1 MFTHTHVRNDKKKG
15 DSFEFFSQILN
26 FFSGAWFKRQ
36 MSYSKTINE
45 TPPLAQLPNFPR
57 APGVVQ
63 GAPRL
68 SSNLVDALDETEGR
82 KKLRKAYPE
91 LVTNEELNQSM
102 IRQAALV
109 EEFGGTGVAPAW
121 ATQLVQNVAQLVAGQ
136 DAFNGRLDAFN
147 GRLDALDGRLDA
159 FNGRLDEVNGRLD
172 AFNGRLDEVNGRLD
186 ALDAKFSND
195 RARFRHRKLRSSG
208 VADFALYPLRKEVA
222 GVGPSL
228 PGHLVPD
235 PGNGNVGEMIPI
247 NFFPPNL
254 SHVYELTH
262 DQLSTLSRWLNE
274 DFGIIEGDLI
284 ATRRHKFVKYLVGE

>member
-147 GRLDALDGRLDA
+147 GRLDA
-159 FNGRLDEVNGRLD
+159 F
-172 AFNGRLDEVNGRLD
+172 NGRLD